1 MSRYLMTLQEYNRIY
16 QVAAGVLSAVTR
28 PEKAC
33 IFFAC
38 FGSMALN
45 KHYKI
50 PARAVAGGFAL
61 CVNDEPQVAFFGQPA
76 DGRVV
81 TSADGFHMWVQTETH
96 IIDFMAP
103 MFPEAFAD
111 ADQTLR
117 VPRRMFQ
124 RTRASQAQ
132 SLNALNAPGD
142 YYTLP
147 DIELTEMLTDR
158 FLNRAMDTDLLLAAD
173 HWFGDH
179 RKDQQKSMVTEDSA
193 GAPHSHSVLTTTCV
207 ASRIFSTSSAMT
219 YVYSYGQHFARRYLL
234 FSRFFL
240 TKS

>member
-1 MSRYLMTLQEYNRIY
+1 MTLKEYNRIY
-16 QVAAGVLSAVTR
+16 QVGDGVLQAVTR
-28 PEKAC
+28 SEKAC

-38 FGSMALN
+38 FGAMVLN

-50 PARAVAGGFAL
+50 PARAVAGGFAI
-61 CVNDEPQVAFFGQPA
+61 CINDEPQVAFFGQRG

-103 MFPEAFAD
+103 IFPEAFAD
-111 ADQTLR
+111 ADQPLR

-124 RTRASQAQ
+124 RARASEAE

-142 YYTLP
+142 YFTLP
-147 DIELTEMLTDR
+147 DAELTEMLIDR

-173 HWFGDH
+173 QWFGDR
-179 RKDQQKSMVTEDSA
+179 RKDQQKSMVLGDSA
-193 GAPHSHSVLTTTCV
+193 GAPHTLTLPSTV
-207 ASRIFSTSSAMT
+207 ATGAW
-219 YVYSYGQHFARRYLL
+219 
-234 FSRFFL
+234 
-240 TKS
+240 